1 MKLAQR
7 RIGFSEADAKTI
19 RRRTQDFLR
28 IARQGLLN
36 MKLSGEQH
44 SATR

>member
-19 RRRTQDFLR
+19 RRRRKIFCASL
-28 IARQGLLN
+28 AKGC
-36 MKLSGEQH
+36 
-44 SATR
+44 